1 MFLPLC
7 PFNLGRGPKNSF
19 CRFQTMFFASK
30 TRRISLA
37 LVLARTADGG
47 TLLSSRPLQ
56 SVKGTLEALSTH
68 ALGESPITCLHVIS
82 STDSPERPASR
93 SRIDTATPADTFPG
107 SPAAVTGGLGVTP
120 QHQWLTLETT
130 FRPPPAEPLVVIVSS
145 CKPVSLRPA
154 SHRDMSRARATTN
167 ETRTTK
173 GAPRRFA
180 FPLAIPGPV
189 VDNVW
194 NAITTAQRSHSR
206 LQFEC
211 QVYKRRLPT

>member
-1 MFLPLC
+1 MSYP
-7 PFNLGRGPKNSF
+7 R
-19 CRFQTMFFASK
+19 Q
-30 TRRISLA
+30 TRRNAPRAALA
-37 LVLARTADGG
+37 FTGR
-47 TLLSSRPLQ
+47 
-56 SVKGTLEALSTH
+56 H
-68 ALGESPITCLHVIS
+68 
-82 STDSPERPASR
+82 
-93 SRIDTATPADTFPG
+93 PADTFPG